1 MSPIAHFTQEI
12 IDLLE
17 LPCEA
22 GTPIYLGASNI
33 EHMKQR
39 HPKDY
44 NQYSPILPDI
54 LNHPDYVGL
63 NPKDKSVE
71 FVKEVQVGEEYIKAA
86 VRIALSGKY
95 YARSLYLLQNN
106 RVKNFI
112 AKGTLKSLT
121 NPSK

>member
-1 MSPIAHFTQEI
+1 MCS
-12 IDLLE
+12 LLSR
-17 LPCEA
+17 LPEA
-22 GTPIYLGASNI
+22 FWA
-33 EHMKQR
+33 E
-39 HPKDY
+39 
-44 NQYSPILPDI
+44 
-54 LNHPDYVGL
+54 
-63 NPKDKSVE
+63 KDKSVE